1 MKKKICNTEEI
12 FDKVMGLEKE
22 PPARQEVL
30 KELAEIDKNFKKYG
44 LKPKMIK
51 QNLNELYGGD

>member
-30 KELAEIDKNFKKYG
+30 KELAEK
-44 LKPKMIK
+44 
-51 QNLNELYGGD
+51 